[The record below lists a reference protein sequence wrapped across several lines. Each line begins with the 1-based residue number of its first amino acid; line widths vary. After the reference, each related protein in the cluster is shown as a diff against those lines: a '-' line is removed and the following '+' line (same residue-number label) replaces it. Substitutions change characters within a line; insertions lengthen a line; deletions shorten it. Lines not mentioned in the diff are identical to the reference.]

1 MALMIRSLE
10 RHPAFDC
17 LRQVLMLLR
26 ERLLLILPQLFRRC
40 SVLRRRQHSIRVG
53 ENKERSLLPKLLPNT
68 VVQAGKETDRE
79 RSAIEIFQQIE
90 LVRDA
95 RGEGDTAEVEFQ
107 DRCLKPLGRPS
118 STVGRQ
124 AVTSAHDFFALCY
137 P

>member
-53 ENKERSLLPKLLPNT
+53 ANKERSLLPKLLPNT
-68 VVQAGKETDRE
+68 V
-79 RSAIEIFQQIE
+79 
-90 LVRDA
+90 
-95 RGEGDTAEVEFQ
+95 
-107 DRCLKPLGRPS
+107 GRPVIE
-118 STVGRQ
+118 TYGERRNE
-124 AVTSAHDFFALCY
+124 
-137 P
+137 